1 VIEVSRDGTILLYD
15 DHSMNG
21 TLRNGNKLK
30 PGVHYAI
37 HGNENLSFG
46 DVKATFVPVLT
57 GAETP
62 MKNSNGNFRT

>member
-1 VIEVSRDGTILLYD
+1 MIEVSRDGTILLYD